1 MYHDS
6 ASARTCRLRQHGSTA
21 DVSDDDTTYPERLRF
36 TRVDTAVVASRGVQE
51 QECHLLYCKDTCGEM
66 TTEANRSNNSKNK
79 HKKKQTEAENKPYT
93 NMERM

>member
-36 TRVDTAVVASRGVQE
+36 TRVDTAVVASRAGVQE
-51 QECHLLYCKDTCGEM
+51 QECHLLLQVYCKV
-66 TTEANRSNNSKNK
+66 
-79 HKKKQTEAENKPYT
+79 HAEK
-93 NMERM
+93 